1 MKDIMGLMKQAKE
14 MQDKLQTMQQELA
27 DLEAE
32 GVAGGGLVKVTLSGK
47 GEMRSVDIDASLLKE
62 DEGDIVEDLV
72 MAAYNDAKAKVDEL
86 TAAKTS
92 ELTAGLP
99 LPPGMKLPFG

>member
-1 MKDIMGLMKQAKE
+1 MKDLMGLMKQAKQ
-14 MQDKLQTMQQELA
+14 MQEKMQTMQEELA
-27 DLEAE
+27 GLEAE
-32 GVAGGGLVKVTLSGK
+32 GAAGGGLVKVRLSGR
-47 GEMRSVDIDASLLKE
+47 GEMLSVDIDPSLLKE

-92 ELTAGLP
+92 ELTSGLP

>member
-47 GEMRSVDIDASLLKE
+47 GEMRSVAIDASLLKE